1 LTGLPITDA
10 AQNRRPAL
18 YVKVE
23 NSAAARP
30 QTGLGVA
37 DVVYE
42 AVAEGGITRFAAI
55 FQGTDPVVVGPVR
68 SVRPQDADLAAPLH
82 GLAAFSGGVAPI
94 VADVRS
100 VAQCFDDDAG
110 SPVFYRSNDRYAPHN
125 LYLTTAKVWSAA
137 AAPNNRAPQK
147 LFSFGSLPG
156 GGSRGASIVDV
167 PMSPVAHIRWTW
179 SVDAWRRSQ
188 DGVPFT
194 AAGLGSIAPANV
206 ILQYVKIANAG
217 YQDVA
222 GNGVPDSVVL
232 GTGRAQL
239 LRDGKVIE
247 GTWSKPNRSGVTM
260 FVTAGGASLTL
271 HPGRTWIELVPA
283 FAPATVTP

>member
-1 LTGLPITDA
+1 LTGLPITSA

-23 NSAAARP
+23 NSAEARP

-42 AVAEGGITRFAAI
+42 AVAEGGITRFAAV
-55 FQGTDPVVVGPVR
+55 FQGADPGVVGPVR
-68 SVRPQDADLAAPLH
+68 SVRPQDADLAAPLR

-94 VADVRS
+94 VADVGS
-100 VAQCFDDDAG
+100 VAQSFDDDAG
-110 SPVFYRSNDRYAPHN
+110 SPVFYRSTDRYAPHN
-125 LYLTTAKVWSAA
+125 LYLRTAKAWVAA
-137 AAPNNRAPQK
+137 VAPYDQAPPK

-156 GGSRGASIVDV
+156 GAQQASIVDV
-167 PMSPVAHIRWTW
+167 PLSSVSNIRWSWTAG
-179 SVDAWRRSQ
+179 SWRRSQ
-188 DGVPFT
+188 GGAPFT
-194 AAGLGSIAPANV
+194 VVGSGSVAPANV
-206 ILQYVKIANAG
+206 ILQYVKITSAG

-239 LRDGKVIE
+239 LRDGKVID
-247 GTWSKPNRSGVTM
+247 GTWSKPTRADVTK
-260 FVTAGGASLTL
+260 FFTTGGAALTL
-271 HPGRTWIELVPA
+271 HPGRTWVELVPDS
-283 FAPATVTP
+283 ATVTVTP